1 MNWDLIIF
9 LLILVSF
16 FIGLI
21 LFVKRGPIYF
31 AKFRAKTFGL
41 DLTIEEA
48 EIVQKNFCIKKEFF
62 EGVKGIW
69 GQHKIPIEKLA
80 NHYLASG
87 NLPNI
92 QEGIKELKSRN
103 RNIDFNILSAIDLAG
118 KNLKS
123 EIIACDQEQVVQT
136 DEQENDSLKI
146 SIEAKYKFGYPES
159 IWADKQP
166 ELIQRKIEE
175 KIARFLNSWKISDPI
190 NSGKFL
196 RENILNIDFWE
207 KELRVVL
214 IQQDIRSR
222 KKK

>member
-207 KELRVVL
+207 KELRIVL
-214 IQQDIRSR
+214 VQQDIRSR

>member
-1 MNWDLIIF
+1 
-9 LLILVSF
+9 
-16 FIGLI
+16 
-21 LFVKRGPIYF
+21 VKRGPIYF

-175 KIARFLNSWKISDPI
+175 KIARFLNSWEISDPI

>member
-31 AKFRAKTFGL
+31 AKYRAKTFGL

-175 KIARFLNSWKISDPI
+175 KIARFLNSWEISDPI

-214 IQQDIRSR
+214 VQQDIRLR

>member
-9 LLILVSF
+9 LLILFSL

-21 LFVKRGPIYF
+21 LFVKKGPIYF
-31 AKFRAKTFGL
+31 AKYRAKKIGL
-41 DLTIEEA
+41 ELTMEEA
-48 EIVQKNFCIKKEFF
+48 EIVQKSFCIKKEFF
-62 EGVKGIW
+62 EGVKGVW

-87 NLPNI
+87 NLYNI
-92 QEGIKELKSRN
+92 QEGIKELKIRN
-103 RNIDFNILSAIDLAG
+103 RNIEFIILSAIDLSG

-123 EIIACDQEQVVQT
+123 EIIACDQEQLVQT
-136 DEQENDSLKI
+136 KEQENDSLKI
-146 SIEAKYKFGYPES
+146 SIAAKYKFGFPES

-166 ELIQRKIEE
+166 EQIKRMIEE
-175 KIARFLNSWKISDPI
+175 KISKFLNSWE
-190 NSGKFL
+190 NSEQLKTDQFL

-214 IQQDIRSR
+214 VQQDIRSR
-222 KKK
+222 MKK